1 MKKISIVFM
10 GTPEFAVESLR
21 QIILHGFEVKA
32 VVTVA
37 DKPAGR
43 GLKLKYSPV
52 KEFAL
57 SRNIEVLQPLNLK
70 DPDFIQALEATA
82 ANLFVIVAFRKLP
95 EVVWRIP
102 ELGSFNLHASLLP
115 QYRGAAPINH
125 AVMNGES
132 KTGVTTFFL
141 NQGIDTGTL
150 IMSEELEIGENET
163 AGELHDRLMTQG
175 AGLVVRTIQAI
186 KNDSVEPKE
195 QSVATES
202 IKSAPRLFRE
212 HCLVEWGR
220 SALDVHNHIRGLSPY
235 PGAYSILKMDDVEK
249 EMKILRSALTDLP
262 AEQEAGNVW
271 ITDEGKMMVACN
283 DFFIEILQLQ
293 PAGKKSMEASGF
305 LRGIRV
311 LKLSFNLNPDLV

>member
-1 MKKISIVFM
+1 M

-21 QIILHGFEVKA
+21 QILLHGFDVKA

-43 GLKLKYSPV
+43 GLKLRYSPV

-57 SRNIEVLQPLNLK
+57 SKGIEVLQPTNLK
-70 DPDFIQALEATA
+70 DPEFIQALEETA
-82 ANLFVIVAFRKLP
+82 ANLFVVVAFRKLP
-95 EVVWRIP
+95 EVVWSIP

-150 IMSEELEIGENET
+150 ILSEEVAIGENET
-163 AGELHDRLMTQG
+163 AGELHDRLMAQG
-175 AGLVVRTIQAI
+175 AGLVVRTIQSI
-186 KNDSVEPKE
+186 KEGTVEPKE

-202 IKSAPRLFRE
+202 TKSAPRLFRE

-220 SALDVHNHIRGLSPY
+220 SAAEVHNHIRGLSPY
-235 PGAYSILKMDDVEK
+235 PGAYSVLKMDDAER
-249 EMKILRSALTDLP
+249 EMKILRSILTTIP
-262 AEQEAGNVW
+262 SEGEAGNVR
-271 ITDEGKMMVACN
+271 IDDGGKMLVACN
-283 DFFIEILQLQ
+283 DFFIEIIELQ
-293 PAGKKSMEASGF
+293 PAGKKAMEATRF
-305 LRGIRV
+305 LRGIRAT
-311 LKLSFNLNPDLV
+311 KLTFS